1 MTYFYDLDCLK
12 NIYNNKQCVIKSEKV
27 QFEGHFLYPRLKS
40 TVKVCFLINKK
51 ERANGVP
58 KLACKHNKIFKKYP
72 INYLLKIP
80 K

>member
-27 QFEGHFLYPRLKS
+27 QFEGHFLYPWLKS
-40 TVKVCFLINKK
+40 TVKVCFNKK

-58 KLACKHNKIFKKYP
+58 KLACKYNKILKKYP
-72 INYLLKIP
+72 INYLKYLP